1 MVNQFQSQFDK
12 QKSKSLELRTESIAI
27 RRSRLKS
34 LKNWILKNKDK
45 IRSALHT
52 DLRKSATDTDI
63 SEIFTVTTEIN
74 DALNHLHQWA
84 RPQHV
89 SPGMTYLGTS
99 AKVRPEPKGVCLI
112 IAPWNFPFN
121 LIGSPLVSCLAAGNT
136 AILKPSEHTPATSK
150 MIKEMVE
157 DIFEPEVVT
166 VAEGAVPETTALL
179 ELPFDHI
186 FFTGS
191 TNVGKIVMAAAANN
205 LSSVTLELGGKSP
218 VIIDETANADD
229 AARKIVW
236 GRFTNNGQ
244 TCIAPDYIF
253 INEKVK
259 NKFIA
264 SAKKYVSQLFDSKG
278 QGMANADDYSRLV
291 HSNHARRLV
300 DILEEATNSGAKI
313 EFGGEYQ
320 VDNKFIEPTLL
331 SNIDESN
338 RIWQEE
344 IFGPIMPLKVYDNID
359 QVIDHINQN
368 EKPLSLY
375 LFSTSRKMK
384 KKITKATSAGSM
396 AINDVVVQ
404 YAHPNLPFG
413 GVNHSGIG
421 KSHGRYGFLE
431 FSNQK
436 SVLSQRIGLTNA
448 LLFYPPFNGFKKWV
462 VSFLIKWF

>member
-1 MVNQFQSQFDK
+1 MANQFQSIFDK
-12 QKSKSLELRTESIAI
+12 QKERSFALRTEPIEH
-27 RRSRLKS
+27 RRKRLKS
-34 LKNWILKNKDK
+34 LKTWILNNKDK
-45 IRSALHT
+45 IRAAVHA
-52 DLRKSATDTDI
+52 DLRKSETDTDI

-74 DALNHLHQWA
+74 DAFSHLHQWA
-84 RPQHV
+84 RAERV

-99 AKVRPEPKGVCLI
+99 ARIQPEPKGVCLI

-136 AILKPSEHTPATSK
+136 AILKPSEHTPATSQL
-150 MIKEMVE
+150 IKEMVE
-157 DIFEPEVVT
+157 DVFEPDIVT
-166 VAEGAVPETTALL
+166 VVEGAVPETTALL

-191 TNVGKIVMAAAANN
+191 TNVGKIVMAAAAKN

-218 VIIDETANADD
+218 VIIDETANPDD

-236 GRFTNNGQ
+236 GRFSNNGQ

-253 INEKVK
+253 ISEKAK
-259 NKFIA
+259 DKFVA
-264 SAKKYVSQLFDSKG
+264 SAKKYVSQLFDSKSEG
-278 QGMANADDYSRLV
+278 IAHTKDYSRLV
-291 HSNHARRLV
+291 NEGHASRLV
-300 DILEEATNSGAKI
+300 EMLEEAKSSGAQI
-313 EFGGEYQ
+313 EFGGTHNASE
-320 VDNKFIEPTLL
+320 KFIEPTLL

-344 IFGPIMPLKVYDNID
+344 IFGPIMPMKIYQDIND
-359 QVIDHINQN
+359 VIKHINQN
-368 EKPLSLY
+368 NKPLSLY
-375 LFSTSRKMK
+375 LFTKSSKMK
-384 KKITKATSAGSM
+384 KRITQSTSAGTM
-396 AINDVVVQ
+396 VVNDVVVQ

-421 KSHGRYGFLE
+421 KSHGKYGFME

-436 SVLSQRIGLTNA
+436 SVLHQRIGLTNA

-462 VSFLIKWF
+462 VSFLIRWF